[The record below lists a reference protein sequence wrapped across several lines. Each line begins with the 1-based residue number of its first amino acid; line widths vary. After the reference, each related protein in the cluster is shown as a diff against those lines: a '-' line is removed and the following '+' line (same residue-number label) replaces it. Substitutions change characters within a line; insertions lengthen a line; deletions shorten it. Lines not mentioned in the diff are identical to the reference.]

1 MKTLLKWSLGLCFL
15 AVVVISAVGAL
26 PDHLQAAA
34 AGPSSFDTDMAN
46 NGVMLKAE
54 DQVRR
59 MLKDPDSAKFG
70 AVYLVASS
78 KAVPPP
84 KPEAD
89 TVCGYVNAKNS
100 FGGGYVGSQ
109 HVHRLPLALSRSLP
123 RAKPMPKS
131 TTRSSAFGTASA
143 SGSQRWH
150 RYREARS
157 WQPPTRVAM
166 ARLARGSSRHIIVT
180 ISGGAVQE
188 A

>member
-1 MKTLLKWSLGLCFL
+1 MKTLLKWAVGLSFL

-46 NGVMLKAE
+46 NRVMLLAE

-59 MLKDPDSAKFG
+59 ALKDPDSAKFG
-70 AVYLVASS
+70 VVYLVASS

-100 FGGGYVGSQ
+100 FGGYVGASMFI
-109 HVHRLPLALSRSLP
+109 VFPGLVPFLAPSETNAKEYNPFIRIWN
-123 RAKPMPKS
+123 RECVAKP
-131 TTRSSAFGTASA
+131 TVAS
-143 SGSQRWH
+143 
-150 RYREARS
+150 
-157 WQPPTRVAM
+157 
-166 ARLARGSSRHIIVT
+166 L
-180 ISGGAVQE
+180 
-188 A
+188 